1 MTAYVT
7 IPNGDVDPE
16 SPITTSL
23 MVALR
28 DNPTAITEGAV
39 GAPEIA
45 AAALVD
51 ALQTWEHIQTND
63 ITGAVATSDFSA
75 VFDSTYDYYKMVIK
89 GLNVSVDSDLV
100 YLRFETGGSTWQ
112 TTGYGGASATYM
124 ECFPN
129 IGSAAGESGDATVLI
144 FKPSSAA
151 EHTRLTSKSV
161 ATTAAGTIGSH
172 IIEAGYLSVTP
183 VTGIR
188 LYGSFGN
195 LTLGVISLYGMKYRG
210 T

>member
-39 GAPEIA
+39 GAPEIV
-45 AAALVD
+45 AAALED
-51 ALQTWEHIQTND
+51 GLQTWEHIQTND
-63 ITGAVATSDFSA
+63 ISSSIATSDFSA

-89 GLNVSVDSDLV
+89 NLHTVVDADV
-100 YLRFETGGSTWQ
+100 IYLRFETGGSTWQ

-124 ECFPN
+124 ECIPN
-129 IGSAAGESGDATVLI
+129 IGNAAGESGDATVFI
-144 FKPSSAA
+144 YKPSSAD
-151 EHTRLTSKSV
+151 HTRITSKSV

-188 LYGSFGN
+188 VYGSFGN
-195 LTLGVISLYGMKYRG
+195 IDLGVISLYGMKYRG